1 MIVLKNTIL
10 KNFKVNAFEVKCDD
24 YNISKDD
31 IVMCQIHINDFF
43 SDKKNYC
50 GILYMESILDSVVVY
65 TYGNI
70 KSCWEIV
77 KAKFQDAEIMPLGEV
92 KAEIIGVEGKH
103 TRRHIFV
110 ADCSGSF
117 LKG

>member
-1 MIVLKNTIL
+1 MKNTIL
-10 KNFKVNAFEVKCDD
+10 KKFKVNAFEVKCED
-24 YNISKDD
+24 YNITKDEL
-31 IVMCQIHINDFF
+31 VLCQAHINDFLNDTK
-43 SDKKNYC
+43 SYC
-50 GILYMESILDSVVVY
+50 GILYMEKIFDNLIVY

-70 KSCWEIV
+70 KSCWKIV
-77 KAKFQDAEIMPLGEV
+77 KTKFQDAEVTPLGEV